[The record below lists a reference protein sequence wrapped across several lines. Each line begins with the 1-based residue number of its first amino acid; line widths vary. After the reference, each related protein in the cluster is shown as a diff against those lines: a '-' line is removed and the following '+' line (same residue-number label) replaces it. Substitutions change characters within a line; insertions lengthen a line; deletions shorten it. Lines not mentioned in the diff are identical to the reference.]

1 MYEDKMSLMET
12 AYIREIEQRDQK
24 MRTEI
29 NQIKESS
36 RMKLLEKEQEIERLQ
51 ESNVILAGIYG
62 KSIVDESF
70 KNDNLRTS
78 LSNSNSQI
86 DWYKQKHWGRSSEQA
101 ALLQNCTY
109 GTRRSEKEMY
119 LVDNIASQRLDT
131 SELDVTRK
139 ERRRLQKQ
147 FRDYVKNKPYTASPQ
162 YIRLADYYTP
172 SEGERLKKRN
182 GVVEKRIKRII
193 KMVPAI
199 LKKLS

>member
-1 MYEDKMSLMET
+1 M
-12 AYIREIEQRDQK
+12 
-24 MRTEI
+24 
-29 NQIKESS
+29 
-36 RMKLLEKEQEIERLQ
+36 
-51 ESNVILAGIYG
+51 ILAGIYS

-101 ALLQNCTY
+101 ALLQNRTHV
-109 GTRRSEKEMY
+109 TRRSEKEMY
-119 LVDNIASQRLDT
+119 LVDNIASQMLDT

-139 ERRRLQKQ
+139 ERRRLQRQ

-193 KMVPAI
+193 KMVPAHFEETFIEVATIRSMEKNVI
-199 LKKLS
+199 LIS